1 MQCPHANIIF
11 CPLYIAAHEGAG
23 CDDGR
28 LEEGGCAVSRGMD
41 YSTTIADLRPA
52 IVVESRR
59 REREN
64 ELADQ
69 RHRNMRNNGIR

>member
-11 CPLYIAAHEGAG
+11 CPLYIAAHEGEG

-28 LEEGGCAVSRGMD
+28 LGEGGCAVSRGMD
-41 YSTTIADLRPA
+41 YAAAIARIRPD
-52 IVVESRR
+52 IVEESCR

-69 RHRNMRNNGIR
+69 RRRNMRINGIR